1 MDVTQGCLKPHLLG
15 LSPVYFLGLSLA
27 TGRPFGPGM
36 GGVGHRDIHGHT
48 LQKSVRASSRCR
60 LGAATFGDRTVVV
73 EDLWDS
79 RAKYRMELG

>member
-1 MDVTQGCLKPHLLG
+1 
-15 LSPVYFLGLSLA
+15 
-27 TGRPFGPGM
+27 M
-36 GGVGHRDIHGHT
+36 GGVGHRDIHSHT